1 MAEPSH
7 QRLFIDFRIST
18 QVGVRYDEETK
29 QWVSVCPVLDLYSQG
44 DTEEQ
49 AICNIHEAVSL
60 FLGTCY
66 EIGTLNQVLQE
77 RGFHRAEGRRT
88 DPFTIPLTA
97 DEEQRN
103 RAPCDPSSYRLAGNN
118 SPETSCTAISVPPI
132 SLGIDTW
139 PS

>member
-1 MAEPSH
+1 MAESSH
-7 QRLFIDFRIST
+7 QRLFIDFKIST
-18 QVGVRYDEETK
+18 QVGVRYDEEAK

-97 DEEQRN
+97 DEGQGEF
-103 RAPCDPSSYRLAGNN
+103 AEATSSKL
-118 SPETSCTAISVPPI
+118 
-132 SLGIDTW
+132 
-139 PS
+139 

>member
-1 MAEPSH
+1 MPESSH
-7 QRLFIDFRIST
+7 QQLFVDFKIST
-18 QVGVRYDEETK
+18 HVGARYDEETK

-49 AICNIHEAVSL
+49 AIFNIHEAVSL

-66 EIGTLNQVLQE
+66 EIGT
-77 RGFHRAEGRRT
+77 
-88 DPFTIPLTA
+88 
-97 DEEQRN
+97 
-103 RAPCDPSSYRLAGNN
+103 
-118 SPETSCTAISVPPI
+118 SCTAISVQPI